1 MRTDNLEQLEAEAPE
16 THTTNQ
22 VRAEQ
27 TPPVEPA
34 KTRAPGQIH
43 YGRQH
48 ARTAELYRKHREERA
63 ERERAEQLRA
73 SEAQAEPMRT
83 EAPAPEESQQQ
94 AAEPMHPDARKVEE
108 PRQDTAPDEAGRPG
122 LKDLAQQAVSSVLT
136 VAKHAYP
143 FTRARELA
151 GDAFSGV
158 RRVAREVS
166 ARTSRSKK
174 NEP

>member
-1 MRTDNLEQLEAEAPE
+1 MRTDSLEQLETDSPE
-16 THTTNQ
+16 TTTPNR

-27 TPPVEPA
+27 PPAVEQT

-48 ARTAELYRKHREERA
+48 ARTAELYRKHREER
-63 ERERAEQLRA
+63 ERAEQLRA
-73 SEAQAEPMRT
+73 SEAQAAPMSAQAT
-83 EAPAPEESQQQ
+83 PSKAVEQQ
-94 AAEPMHPDARKVEE
+94 ATEPLRQEEQKEEAEH
-108 PRQDTAPDEAGRPG
+108 PG

-143 FTRARELA
+143 FTRARQLA
-151 GDAFSGV
+151 GDALSGV

-166 ARTSRSKK
+166 ARTSRSAKD
-174 NEP
+174 E